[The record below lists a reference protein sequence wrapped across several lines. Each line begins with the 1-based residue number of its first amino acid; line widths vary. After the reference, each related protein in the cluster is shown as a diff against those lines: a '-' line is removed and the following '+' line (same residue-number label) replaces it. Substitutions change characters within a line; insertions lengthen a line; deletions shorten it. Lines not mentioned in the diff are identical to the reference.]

1 MSGRPTVLLAEP
13 DPAVHRAVSTLLR
26 RRGYA
31 VEHAATAAEAEAR
44 LRESLPDLLVVEFL
58 LPGGSGVR
66 VAELAKALS
75 DDRLP
80 VVVLSALTAEVHHE
94 FARAAGADEVLA
106 KPFRA
111 SALLSAADALCPA
124 PLVAARFA
132 EAG

>member
-1 MSGRPTVLLAEP
+1 MSARPTVLLVEP
-13 DPAVHRAVSTLLR
+13 DLAVHRTVTALLR

-31 VEHAATAAEAEAR
+31 VEHVRTAAEAEAR

-80 VVVLSALTAEVHHE
+80 VVVLSALTADVHHT
-94 FARAAGADEVLA
+94 FARAAGADDVLA

-111 SALLSAADALCPA
+111 SALLAAADRLCPVT
-124 PLVAARFA
+124 PVAFA

>member
-13 DPAVHRAVSTLLR
+13 DPAVSRTVAALLR

-31 VEHAATAAEAEAR
+31 VEHARTAAEAEAR
-44 LRESLPDLLVVEFL
+44 LRESLPELLVVEFL
-58 LPGGSGVR
+58 LPGGCGVG

-80 VVVLSALTAEVHHE
+80 VVVLSALTAEAHHV

-111 SALLSAADALCPA
+111 SALVAAAGRLCPV
-124 PLVAARFA
+124 PRPVFA

>member
-13 DPAVHRAVSTLLR
+13 DPAVTRTVSALLR

-31 VEHAATAAEAEAR
+31 VECVRNAAEAESR
-44 LRESLPDLLVVEFL
+44 LRETLPELLVVEFL

-80 VVVLSALTAEVHHE
+80 VVVLSALTAEVHHD

-111 SALLSAADALCPA
+111 SALLAAADRLCPV
-124 PLVAARFA
+124 PSVEFA

>member
-1 MSGRPTVLLAEP
+1 MSARPTVLLAEP
-13 DPAVHRAVSTLLR
+13 DPAVSRTVAALLR

-31 VEHAATAAEAEAR
+31 VEHVRTAAEAEAR
-44 LRESLPDLLVVEFL
+44 LHESLPGLVVVEFL
-58 LPGGSGVR
+58 LPGGSGAR

-80 VVVLSALTAEVHHE
+80 VVVLSALAAGAHHDY
-94 FARAAGADEVLA
+94 ARAAGADEVLA

-111 SALLSAADALCPA
+111 SALLAAAGRLCPV
-124 PLVAARFA
+124 PRPVVRLA

>member
-13 DPAVHRAVSTLLR
+13 DPAVHRTVSALLR

-31 VEHAATAAEAEAR
+31 VEHARTAAEAEAR
-44 LRESLPDLLVVEFL
+44 LRELPPDLLVVEFL
-58 LPGGSGVR
+58 LPGGSGVG

-80 VVVLSALTAEVHHE
+80 VVVLSALSAGVHHDY
-94 FARAAGADEVLA
+94 ARAAGADEVLA

-111 SALLSAADALCPA
+111 SALLAAVGRLCPV
-124 PLVAARFA
+124 PRVEFA